1 MNEYLPTKTNL
12 MNLQSSIKL
21 SKQGQSLLEH
31 KKLILMNQKQ
41 EYEEKAKKIREQINN
56 FFKEAYMQL
65 REASM
70 DMGID
75 NIRKVVDF
83 FPIEDDI
90 DIKYKTIMGVE
101 IPSIVWNQKVDNK
114 NINYNFYSTT
124 ISLDKTVMKFNEL
137 KEYLFNLAEL
147 ENTLRR
153 LEIAIR
159 KVQTRS
165 NALQNIIIPEQGKIA
180 KTIQN
185 ALEEKEREDFSRLKV
200 IKKNK

>member
-1 MNEYLPTKTNL
+1 

-165 NALQNIIIPEQGKIA
+165 NALQNIIIPEQEKIA

>member
-1 MNEYLPTKTNL
+1 
-12 MNLQSSIKL
+12 
-21 SKQGQSLLEH
+21 
-31 KKLILMNQKQ
+31 MNQKQ
-41 EYEEKAKKIREQINN
+41 EYEEKAKKIGEQINN

-114 NINYNFYSTT
+114 NINYSFYSTT

-165 NALQNIIIPEQGKIA
+165 NALQNIIIPEQEKIA

>member
-165 NALQNIIIPEQGKIA
+165 NALQNIIIPEQEKIA

>member
-65 REASM
+65 REAIM

-165 NALQNIIIPEQGKIA
+165 NALQNIIIPEQEKIA